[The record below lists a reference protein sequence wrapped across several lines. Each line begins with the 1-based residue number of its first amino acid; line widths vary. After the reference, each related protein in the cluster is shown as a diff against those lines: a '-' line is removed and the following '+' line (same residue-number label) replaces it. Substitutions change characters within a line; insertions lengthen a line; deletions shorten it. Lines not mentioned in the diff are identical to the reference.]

1 MILELLYLWLADSVV
16 VACGLS
22 CPVAGAILVPR
33 PGVKPASPGL
43 EGRSGKSPGKQFRHE
58 KIQSS
63 HVIELEKFTRIFT
76 VKQDFGDISP
86 FGVASLGYAID
97 PQGLAPSLLCCWAL
111 GDTAASSSAG
121 MQHPRLPS

>member
-63 HVIELEKFTRIFT
+63 HGIELEKFTRIFT
-76 VKQDFGDISP
+76 VKHKTLET
-86 FGVASLGYAID
+86 SLPLGW
-97 PQGLAPSLLCCWAL
+97 LLW
-111 GDTAASSSAG
+111 D
-121 MQHPRLPS
+121 MP